1 MLRFFTKIRYKL
13 AFENKPM
20 KYLRYAIGEIL
31 LVVIGILIA
40 LQVNNWNHQI
50 KDSILEQKYLKE
62 INSDF
67 IENKAQLE
75 RNFKEL
81 NIVFESSRT
90 LRKQLPITNENWSSM
105 YKEFE
110 FVFRP
115 GWTFNPKIVS
125 IEGLIVSGNIHVIKN
140 DELKKLILSFNDQF
154 EDYQEEEI
162 RAENM
167 VKKWEDIYLEESAL
181 YKDNIET
188 IFPTDELKIKLE
200 KLLIMRRDAL
210 ALLLSKWE
218 ISQESEEMMQTIDSI
233 ISLTD
238 QELMK

>member
-1 MLRFFTKIRYKL
+1 MLRFFTKIRYNL

-40 LQVNNWNHQI
+40 LQVNNLNHQR
-50 KDSILEQKYLKE
+50 KDSILKQKYLKE

-67 IENKAQLE
+67 LENKAQFE
-75 RNFKEL
+75 NNFKEL
-81 NIVFESSRT
+81 NVYYEHIRT

-105 YKEFE
+105 FQEFK
-110 FVFRP
+110 FVFRT
-115 GWTFNPKIVS
+115 GWTFNPKISS

-140 DELKKLILSFNDQF
+140 DVLKKLILSFNDQF
-154 EDYQEEEI
+154 EDYREEEI
-162 RAENM
+162 RAEN
-167 VKKWEDIYLEESAL
+167 VVNIWQDIYLEESTL
-181 YKDNIET
+181 YRDNT
-188 IFPTDELKIKLE
+188 KTTFPSDELKIKLE

-218 ISQESEEMMQTIDSI
+218 VNKESEELMQTIDAI